1 MKNMH
6 KMLRILE
13 VIWLVIGIIGV
24 VAFIY
29 AMIAGSREQAIY
41 FLVFTFVSGVM
52 YAIRK
57 RQRVR
62 AQVPNSEAEK
72 NI

>member
-13 VIWLVIGIIGV
+13 VIWLGIGIIGI

-29 AMIAGSREQAIY
+29 AMITGSREQAVY

-52 YAIRK
+52 YAVRK

-62 AQVPNSEAEK
+62 AETQEK
-72 NI
+72 TPDNT